1 MTVVD
6 LRPNVADFGSQ
17 RDFRIPGGTRKRM
30 VVVMLV
36 LIALSALILGVFML
50 LAPVGTFESAKLVE
64 VRAGESFAD
73 IATKLEQENVI
84 RSAVSLRLIAKATG
98 SDTRIVAGPY
108 RFDGTDGTVAVLSR
122 LSAGEHGIALVRVT
136 IPEGF
141 TRTAIADVLATAL
154 PAFSREDFLRAT
166 ETEEGFL
173 FPDTYEFFETAT
185 SGDVRERLRMTF
197 DDKTRALR
205 ELPRPGKLSWEEI
218 VVLASIIEKE
228 VPLSDDRRIVAGILL
243 KRLSIGMPLQVDAVF
258 KYAIGRGS
266 AELTQEDLRADSP
279 YNTYT
284 RKGLPPSAI
293 GSPSQ
298 DALDAALRPA
308 DSPYLFYL
316 SGTDGTTRF
325 AKDFEGHKRNREL
338 YMR

>member
-1 MTVVD
+1 V
-6 LRPNVADFGSQ
+6 
-17 RDFRIPGGTRKRM
+17 RDGEAFSD
-30 VVVMLV
+30 
-36 LIALSALILGVFML
+36 IAAQL
-50 LAPVGTFESAKLVE
+50 E
-64 VRAGESFAD
+64 RAG
-73 IATKLEQENVI
+73 VI
-84 RSAVSLRLIAKATG
+84 RSAFVLRGMAKVTG
-98 SDTRIVAGPY
+98 KDTRIVAGPY
-108 RFDGTDGTVAVLSR
+108 RFDGSDGLLAVLAR
-122 LSAGEHGIALVRVT
+122 LAAGEHGIALVRVT

-141 TRTAIADVLATAL
+141 TRAAIADAFAAQL
-154 PAFSREDFLRAT
+154 PAFSREAFLRAT
-166 ETEEGFL
+166 ESEEGYL

-185 SGDVRERLRMTF
+185 SGDVRERLRATF
-197 DDKTRALR
+197 NEKTSALR
-205 ELPRPGKLSWEEI
+205 ELPRPGGLSWEE
-218 VVLASIIEKE
+218 VVILASIVEKE
-228 VPLSDDRRIVAGILL
+228 VPLPDDRRLVAGILQ

-284 RKGLPPSAI
+284 RRGLPPTAI
-293 GSPSQ
+293 GSPSL